1 MTRQT
6 TLLERATD
14 RTTDAVEVAVEAAQG
29 FIENTAKPFVENT
42 AKPALQ
48 DAAAKTAPIV
58 ATGAGVLAERATQAK
73 EYAEAK
79 SRELTGHPKKK
90 HRGRRLLMFA
100 LLGGLLGAAAVFARK
115 FMGGGSGEWT
125 SAGLTTTPENPGEPL
140 YTDEPVDDL
149 TTPINKPP
157 YSPS

>member
-14 RTTDAVEVAVEAAQG
+14 RTTDAVEIAVEAAQE

-42 AKPALQ
+42 AKPAIQ
-48 DAAAKTAPIV
+48 GAAAKTAPIV
-58 ATGAGVLAERATQAK
+58 AAGAGIAAERATQAK
-73 EYAEAK
+73 QFAEAK
-79 SRELTGHPKKK
+79 SQELTGHPKKK
-90 HRGRRLLMFA
+90 RKGRKLLMFA
-100 LLGGLLGAAAVFARK
+100 LLGGLLGAAAVLARK
-115 FMGGGSGEWT
+115 FMGDSGEWT
-125 SAGLTTTPENPGEPL
+125 SAGPASTPDSPGETL

-149 TTPINKPP
+149 TTPVNKPP

>member
-6 TLLERATD
+6 TLLERAAD
-14 RTTDAVEVAVEAAQG
+14 RTTDAVEIAVEAAQE

-58 ATGAGVLAERATQAK
+58 AAGAGMAAERATQAK
-73 EYAEAK
+73 EYAESK
-79 SRELTGHPKKK
+79 SRDLTGHPKKK
-90 HRGRRLLMFA
+90 RRGRKLLMFA
-100 LLGGLLGAAAVFARK
+100 LLGGLLGAAAVFAKK
-115 FMGGGSGEWT
+115 FMGDSGEWT
-125 SAGLTTTPENPGEPL
+125 SSAPASTPDNPGETL

-149 TTPINKPP
+149 TTPVNKPP
-157 YSPS
+157 YSTN